1 MALPLSPL
9 QLLWS
14 SLGLISMQAFCPSL
28 FTGQFQVVVVPGQ
41 TLVEA
46 GNIIQMISQ
55 KIHNTPGTAG
65 LPEDILGSGGG
76 LQ

>member
-1 MALPLSPL
+1 M
-9 QLLWS
+9 
-14 SLGLISMQAFCPSL
+14 
-28 FTGQFQVVVVPGQ
+28 FTDLHQVVVVPGQ

-46 GNIIQMISQ
+46 GNIIQIVSQ
-55 KIHNTPGTAG
+55 KIHHTLGTAG

>member
-14 SLGLISMQAFCPSL
+14 SLGLISVQAFVCL
-28 FTGQFQVVVVPGQ
+28 FFTGQYQVVVVPGQ

-55 KIHNTPGTAG
+55 EIHNTPGTAG
-65 LPEDILGSGGG
+65 LP
-76 LQ
+76 

>member
-1 MALPLSPL
+1 MALPLFPL

-14 SLGLISMQAFCPSL
+14 SLGLISVHFVCVL
-28 FTGQFQVVVVPGQ
+28 FTGQYQVVVVPGQ

-46 GNIIQMISQ
+46 GNSIQMISQ